1 MEATHPEFL
10 PSQHELNFVPAD
22 PLTMADRHII
32 AKHGIRDMA
41 EQAGMIASFMAK
53 LSSTAL
59 GNACHIHNA
68 ETGKNA
74 FHDQNDEY
82 GMSTL
87 ARNWI
92 AGLLKYVPESTYFF
106 APYINS
112 YKRLQPL
119 TFAPTKCCWAIDN
132 RTSAFRL
139 CNSKSEGI
147 NVELRIGGA
156 DLNPYLA
163 FSAIIAAGISGIEE
177 KLELPPPASGN
188 VYNDK
193 ELPEFPNS
201 LQKATQLLKES
212 KMLNKTFGNSKIIRL
227 QFDLN

>member
-1 MEATHPEFL
+1 MLILFAKYQFL
-10 PSQHELNFVPAD
+10 VSLQDV
-22 PLTMADRHII
+22 
-32 AKHGIRDMA
+32 
-41 EQAGMIASFMAK
+41 
-53 LSSTAL
+53 
-59 GNACHIHNA
+59 

-74 FHDQNDEY
+74 FYDQNDEY

-92 AGLLKYVPESTYFF
+92 AGLLKYVPEAAYFF

-112 YKRLQPL
+112 YKRLQPH

-139 CNSKSEGI
+139 CNSKSAGI

-177 KLELPPPASGN
+177 KLELPSPASGN
-188 VYNDK
+188 LYNDK

-201 LQKATQLLKES
+201 LQKATHLLRES

-227 QFDLN
+227 QFNLN